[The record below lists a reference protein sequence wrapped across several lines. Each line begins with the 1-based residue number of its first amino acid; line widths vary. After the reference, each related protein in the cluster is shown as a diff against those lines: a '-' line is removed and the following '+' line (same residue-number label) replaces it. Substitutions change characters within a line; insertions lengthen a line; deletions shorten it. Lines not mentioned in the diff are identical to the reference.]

1 MFSQPL
7 TSAIA
12 EAEELVADAPHIE
25 TEADLLEGLQY
36 LAGCVAACNTWCST
50 TTVITRCLL
59 SGTGPFT
66 KMGLDNPDTLYFG
79 CRVQP
84 TTTTSV
90 TGGRGTTTD
99 LSFQLLGGEYT
110 DDNVPASQ
118 AAFDDREL
126 EIAADGSFQWQ
137 VRPTSPGQLVI
148 REVYGDW
155 SARAARCPFPDS
167 DTAGTAP
174 PPLTRAAIEKRY
186 ATAGKQLVNRIKT
199 WLQFPQW
206 FYLDIPVNT
215 MVAPRL
221 TPGGLATQY
230 SSVGH
235 FDLRPDQALI
245 ITLPVTDAPYLGFQL
260 GSLWYISLDYINH
273 QTSLNNTQAQADP
286 DGKVRIVVADQNPGV
301 TNWVE
306 TLGHRRGFLQFRW
319 QRVSRQLTEADGPSV
334 ELVDFDASRPSCRTS
349 TTIRFPTT
357 TGVRESRCANNK
369 LRPGCWG
376 DDVRIAREQG
386 RRDQRR
392 RPGARYHAG
401 APVCAG
407 RRRPGAGGANGGA
420 AWKDVAKQVN
430 DAGRKALAV
439 RADITDDDEVPP
451 SSRPTIATL
460 RQGRRVDQQR
470 VPGAVDEAVG
480 RHQFSAHPRRDRA
493 QRARRLAAH
502 PGLHAGAGAVAR
514 IDRQRQLDG
523 VAALPGQIRRLQ
535 DGQVDAAVDVAVVG
549 HRARARRA
557 SASIPLPPAISGAT
571 RLQAYFEHQAGKYGT
586 TVDQIYAATAANSD
600 LKRLPTEDEVASA
613 ILFLASDLSSG
624 ITGQTLDVNCGEY
637 HT

>member
-1 MFSQPL
+1 VSAPLFSEPL
-7 TSAIA
+7 VSAIA
-12 EAEELVADAPHIE
+12 EAEKLVAAAPHIE

-36 LAGCVAACNTWCST
+36 LAGCAAACTHM
-50 TTVITRCLL
+50 VFDYERDHPMLL

-84 TTTTSV
+84 DHDYLV
-90 TGGRGTTTD
+90 TGIRGSTTD

-126 EIAADGSFQWQ
+126 EIAADRSFQWQ

-155 SARAARCPFPDS
+155 SAQRGALAIQRL

-174 PPLTRAAIEKRY
+174 PALTRAAIEKRY

-235 FDLRPDQALI
+235 FELRPDQALI

-260 GSLWYISLDYINH
+260 GSMWYISLDYINH

-286 DGKVRIVVADQNPGV
+286 DGKIRIVVADQNPGV

-319 QRVSRQLTEADGPSV
+319 QRVSRQLTEADGPGV
-334 ELVDFDASRPSCRTS
+334 ELVDIDTVPAKLPYYQDNKISEGAWRT
-349 TTIRFPTT
+349 
-357 TGVRESRCANNK
+357 
-369 LRPGCWG
+369 
-376 DDVRIAREQG
+376 RIA
-386 RRDQRR
+386 
-392 RPGARYHAG
+392 
-401 APVCAG
+401 
-407 RRRPGAGGANGGA
+407 
-420 AWKDVAKQVN
+420 
-430 DAGRKALAV
+430 
-439 RADITDDDEVPP
+439 
-451 SSRPTIATL
+451 
-460 RQGRRVDQQR
+460 
-470 VPGAVDEAVG
+470 
-480 RHQFSAHPRRDRA
+480 
-493 QRARRLAAH
+493 
-502 PGLHAGAGAVAR
+502 
-514 IDRQRQLDG
+514 QRQLQI
-523 VAALPGQIRRLQ
+523 AARMLG
-535 DGQVDAAVDVAVVG
+535 
-549 HRARARRA
+549 
-557 SASIPLPPAISGAT
+557 
-571 RLQAYFEHQAGKYGT
+571 
-586 TVDQIYAATAANSD
+586 
-600 LKRLPTEDEVASA
+600 
-613 ILFLASDLSSG
+613 
-624 ITGQTLDVNCGEY
+624 
-637 HT
+637 